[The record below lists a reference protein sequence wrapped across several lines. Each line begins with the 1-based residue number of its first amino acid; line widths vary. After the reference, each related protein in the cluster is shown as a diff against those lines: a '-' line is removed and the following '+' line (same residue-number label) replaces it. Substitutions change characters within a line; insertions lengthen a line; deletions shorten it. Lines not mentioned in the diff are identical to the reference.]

1 MKIEIERKGNKRC
14 GPCCMQ
20 FGQQMYRYVTPSI
33 LILKRMIGV
42 CSAAIYEAVSMDHL
56 PPGTAVHILS
66 ALAKPLNKLGRT
78 YIEQSSNPVCS
89 LITIS
94 MQALANVC
102 NQLNSSFSSRSIS
115 QILPLGRLVCMAIAS
130 LSPMLS
136 SLAELIRIP
145 PTSVA
150 EKETLDT
157 FILSTRCFLQ
167 HVMLSTATIPEL
179 MAEST
184 LKATRYDIIGAMRG
198 SGR

>member
-1 MKIEIERKGNKRC
+1 
-14 GPCCMQ
+14 
-20 FGQQMYRYVTPSI
+20 
-33 LILKRMIGV
+33 
-42 CSAAIYEAVSMDHL
+42 MDHL

-145 PTSVA
+145 PTSVT

-157 FILSTRCFLQ
+157 VPLYSAFGVFYS
-167 HVMLSTATIPEL
+167 M
-179 MAEST
+179 
-184 LKATRYDIIGAMRG
+184 
-198 SGR
+198 